1 MMFLILPIYGQTI
14 VLEQLFIKLIFIR
27 ERGVKSYILSQSH
40 SSFLFQSM
48 STDSDE
54 GVKEDDNYK
63 QNGGYHVI
71 RKDKAIAG
79 YGGNN
84 EENLTTKEMSARLA
98 AKESIRVIFYRPKK
112 KVFWVVL

>member
-1 MMFLILPIYGQTI
+1 
-14 VLEQLFIKLIFIR
+14 
-27 ERGVKSYILSQSH
+27 
-40 SSFLFQSM
+40 M

-63 QNGGYHVI
+63 QDGGYHVTN
-71 RKDKAIAG
+71 KDKAITS

-98 AKESIRVIFYRPKK
+98 AKENIRDNFLIK
-112 KVFWVVL
+112 WLL